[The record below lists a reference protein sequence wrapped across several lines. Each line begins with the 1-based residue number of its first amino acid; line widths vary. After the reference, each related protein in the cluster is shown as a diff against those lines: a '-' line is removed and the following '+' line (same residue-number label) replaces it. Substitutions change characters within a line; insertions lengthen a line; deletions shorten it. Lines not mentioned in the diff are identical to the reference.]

1 LTNPYSHPL
10 IIHPSDKHTSTP
22 YITHFNMQLTNSLLL
37 LALTLSA
44 AAASPV
50 QFTRRQQGSN
60 ISYPPAGGT
69 PPRSMTPQSWIDA
82 LNAAHAAGKI
92 PDIPQS
98 LNRCVFFSLPAFHIA
113 HPC

>member
-1 LTNPYSHPL
+1 MTVPAALQAALARPASLTIALSGG
-10 IIHPSDKHTSTP
+10 IDS
-22 YITHFNMQLTNSLLL
+22 
-37 LALTLSA
+37 LTLSA